1 MLRLRGVGYSA
12 FMTDMHARV
21 LIVGG
26 GLVGLSLAVA
36 LGRAGITTVVVDRE
50 AAADHV
56 AAPFDG
62 RASAIAAASW
72 RMLDRLGIAPRIDDV
87 QPINQIRVS
96 DGDAPLFLHYDH
108 REVGDDPLGQ
118 MVENRFTRRALFQTI
133 AGLDSVTLKAP
144 VTVGRMKRSLSGVE
158 AILSDGD
165 IVRAELCVGADG
177 RMSRLRQEAGIET
190 LQWRYPQDG
199 IVCTIAHREDHHG
212 IAHERF
218 LPAGPFAILP
228 LTGNRASLVWTER
241 SDLAPA
247 FMELPEAEFTAEI
260 QRRVGDFLGPV
271 RVVGD
276 RFRYPLSLVLAH
288 TFRAGRLALVGDAAH
303 GIHPIAGQGFNLGL
317 RDVAAL
323 AECLSDAARLGLD
336 LGDASILEQYER
348 WRRTDSVA
356 LTAVTDILNRMFSND
371 LPPVR
376 LARDLGLAA
385 VHRSGPLRRFFMRH
399 AMGDIGDRPAL
410 LRA

>member
-1 MLRLRGVGYSA
+1 
-12 FMTDMHARV
+12 MTDIHARV

-36 LGRAGITTVVVDRE
+36 LGRAGIATVIVDRE
-50 AAADHV
+50 APADHV
-56 AAPFDG
+56 APPFDG
-62 RASAIAAASW
+62 RSSAIAAASW
-72 RMLDRLGIAPRIDDV
+72 RMLDRLGIASRIADV

-96 DGDAPLFLHYDH
+96 DGNAPLFLHYDH
-108 REVGDDPLGQ
+108 REVGNDPLGQ
-118 MVENRFTRRALFQTI
+118 MVENRFTRRALFATV
-133 AGLDSVTLKAP
+133 AELDSVTLKAP
-144 VTVGRMKRSLSGVE
+144 VTVGRMKRSHAGVE
-158 AILSDGD
+158 AVLSDGD
-165 IVRAELCVGADG
+165 IVRAELCVAADG
-177 RMSRLRQEAGIET
+177 RMSRLRQDAGIES

-199 IVCTIAHREDHHG
+199 IVCTIAHERDHQG

-247 FMELPEAEFTAEI
+247 FMELPEADFTAEI

-271 RVVGD
+271 HVVGD

-288 TFRAGRLALVGDAAH
+288 AFRADRLALVGDAAH

-323 AECLSDAARLGLD
+323 AECLAEAAQLGLD
-336 LGDASILEQYER
+336 LGDASVLEQYER

-371 LPPVR
+371 LPPLK
-376 LARDLGLAA
+376 LARDLALAA

-399 AMGDIGDRPAL
+399 AMGDVGDRPRL
-410 LRA
+410 LRT